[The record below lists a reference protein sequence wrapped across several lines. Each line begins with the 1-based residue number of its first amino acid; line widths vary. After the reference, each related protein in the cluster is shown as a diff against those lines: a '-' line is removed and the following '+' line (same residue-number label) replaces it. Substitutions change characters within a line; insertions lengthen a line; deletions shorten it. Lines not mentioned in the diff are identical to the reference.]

1 MRRFITY
8 VSALALAGSVAVRAA
23 DKVQTVEELDKTMK
37 KIAPA
42 QQAVNKAIQAMNY
55 AEAKKQLDL
64 IETELKDAQNFWV
77 IKKRE
82 DATKFTQETL
92 NKIDGLKKLLDAKT
106 PDATAITT
114 GYREVG
120 TACATCHRVY
130 RSTDDNNNFILKPGT
145 VS

>member
-1 MRRFITY
+1 MRRFVTY
-8 VSALALAGSVAVRAA
+8 VSMLALVATVAVRAA

-37 KIAPA
+37 KIGPA

-77 IKKRE
+77 VKKRE

-92 NKIDGLKKLLDAKT
+92 TKIDGLKKVLDAK
-106 PDATAITT
+106 PADAMAITT
-114 GYREVG
+114 SYREVG

-130 RSTDDNNNFILKPGT
+130 RATDDNNNFVVKPGT